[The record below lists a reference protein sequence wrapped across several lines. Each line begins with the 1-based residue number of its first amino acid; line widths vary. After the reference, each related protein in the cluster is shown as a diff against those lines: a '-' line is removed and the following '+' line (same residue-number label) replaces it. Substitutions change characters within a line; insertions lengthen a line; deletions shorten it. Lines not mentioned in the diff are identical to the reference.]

1 MENNLKVVYKHAF
14 LKRKPSGT
22 LFLSRNWKPN
32 IKKQEFFSDILNK
45 KLTLEVSMKAKRSI
59 RKIGGFD
66 NYILLTRSK

>member
-1 MENNLKVVYKHAF
+1 MENNQKVVFKHVF

-22 LFLSRNWKPN
+22 LLLSRNWKPN